1 MEGTYRPASARGSV
15 AIALLLLMGLLAAI
29 SALHFLS
36 AFDLADRAARS
47 ALRPGEA
54 AAFDDLT
61 QTLGRLELA
70 GLILTGIAWFVWLHR
85 SVANARSLGVQTEAT
100 PGWSVSWWFIP
111 FANLVKPYRILRS
124 LFDGLVS
131 GSGRIVGFWWGC
143 YLIAGFIS
151 EFAALQRP
159 ETLAA
164 LRVYAGSFL
173 LADTLRIVAA
183 ILGALMVWRIDEGTD
198 DLAQTRA
205 TPSAVALGSPSEA
218 TPR

>member
-15 AIALLLLMGLLAAI
+15 AIALLLLMALLAAI

-100 PGWSVSWWFIP
+100 PGWSVGWWFIP
-111 FANLVKPYRILRS
+111 FANLVKPYRILKS
-124 LFDGLVS
+124 LFDGLAS

-143 YLIAGFIS
+143 YLIAGFVS

-183 ILGALMVWRIDEGTD
+183 ILAARMVWTIDEGID
-198 DLAQTRA
+198 DLAQARA
-205 TPSAVALGSPSEA
+205 MPSAMALGSPSEA

>member
-15 AIALLLLMGLLAAI
+15 AIALLLLMALLAAI

-100 PGWSVSWWFIP
+100 PGWSVGWWFIP
-111 FANLVKPYRILRS
+111 FANLVKPYR
-124 LFDGLVS
+124 
-131 GSGRIVGFWWGC
+131 
-143 YLIAGFIS
+143 A
-151 EFAALQRP
+151 
-159 ETLAA
+159 
-164 LRVYAGSFL
+164 AGSSDSGGGATSSRASSRNSRRCSVRRPWPPSASTRGVSFWPTHCGL
-173 LADTLRIVAA
+173 SPRSSRHEWCGPSTKGSTTSRKPGRCRAPWLSDRRAKLRHVD
-183 ILGALMVWRIDEGTD
+183 DEGEGAGD
-198 DLAQTRA
+198 RTR
-205 TPSAVALGSPSEA
+205 
-218 TPR
+218 